1 MNDIIWK
8 LLRQHISKGQLIGF
22 AIANLIGLTIVLLA
36 VQFYRDLRPVFND
49 EESFISKDYLI
60 ITRAVTG
67 AGAMMGNNGE
77 FSDADIQDLEQQS
90 WCRQVGRFLGSD
102 FAIDARLGVGSG
114 HAMHT
119 QFFFESI
126 PDEFIDIDPDD
137 WGFSHDKPEVPVVIS
152 RDYLS
157 LYNFGFAATQGMPKI
172 SEGQA
177 EMLPLEFTLSGNGK
191 RQDMPG
197 RIVGFS
203 NRLNTVIVP
212 QEFMEWANQ
221 QFGTG
226 AEQHPQRLI
235 AEVNKPGDIKIEQ
248 YMDEHH
254 YEVAGDKMSSSKAN
268 YFLIVISSIVI
279 AVGILISLLS
289 FFVLMLSIYLLLQKN
304 TQKIQDLLLLGYSPD
319 QVSRHYIQL
328 VVGLNVA
335 VLVLAIL
342 FMLLGRFAYMD
353 MIHAFGVSGAGIGI
367 AILVGLIIMGAIT
380 TGNVIAIRRKVN
392 SLWLHE
398 KSPSQSI

>member
-1 MNDIIWK
+1 MKDIIWK

-36 VQFYRDLRPVFND
+36 VQFYRDVRPVFND

-77 FSDADIQDLEQQS
+77 FSNSDIQDLENQP
-90 WCRQVGRFLGSD
+90 WCRQVGKFINSD
-102 FAIDARLGVGSG
+102 FAIDARLGVGSS
-114 HAMHT
+114 HSMHT
-119 QFFFESI
+119 QFFFEAI
-126 PDEFIDIDPDD
+126 PDEFIDIDPDE
-137 WGFSHDKPEVPVVIS
+137 WGFTPGKPEVPVVIS

-157 LYNFGFAATQGMPKI
+157 LYHFGFADTQGMSKI

-177 EMLPLEFTLSGNGK
+177 EMLPLEFTMSGNGQRK
-191 RQDMPG
+191 VMPG

-212 QEFMEWANQ
+212 QEFMEWANGY
-221 QFGTG
+221 FGTG
-226 AEQHPQRLI
+226 AAQQPQRLI
-235 AEVNKPGDIKIEQ
+235 VEVNKPGDVKIEQ

-268 YFLIVISSIVI
+268 YFLTVISSIVI
-279 AVGILISLLS
+279 AVGIIISLLS

-304 TQKIQDLLLLGYSPD
+304 TRKLQDLLLLGYSPS
-319 QVSRHYIQL
+319 QVSHHYILL
-328 VVGLNVA
+328 VVVLNAA
-335 VLVLAIL
+335 VLVLAVIL
-342 FMLLGRFAYMD
+342 MLLGRLAYMD
-353 MIHAFGVSGAGIGI
+353 MIHAFGVGGSSIWVSV
-367 AILVGLIIMGAIT
+367 LVGLIIMGAIT
-380 TGNVIAIRRKVN
+380 AGNIRAIRQKVQ

-398 KSPSQSI
+398 K

>member
-1 MNDIIWK
+1 MNNIIWK

-36 VQFYRDLRPVFND
+36 VQFYRDVRPVFND

-67 AGAMMGNNGE
+67 AGAMMGSNGE
-77 FSDADIQDLEQQS
+77 FSDADIHDLEQQP
-90 WCRQVGRFLGSD
+90 WCRQVGQFLNSD

-114 HAMHT
+114 HAMYT

-126 PDEFIDIDPDD
+126 PDEFIDIDPAQ
-137 WGFSHDKPEVPVVIS
+137 WGFTADKPEVPVVIS

-157 LYNFGFAATQGMPKI
+157 LYNFGFAATKGMPRI

-177 EMLPLEFTLSGNGK
+177 EMLPIEFTLSGNGK
-191 RQDMPG
+191 RMDMPG

-212 QEFMEWANQ
+212 QEFMEWANGY
-221 QFGTG
+221 FGTG
-226 AEQHPQRLI
+226 EAQRPQRLI
-235 AEVNKPGDIKIEQ
+235 VEVSTPGDVKIEN

-268 YFLIVISSIVI
+268 YFLTVISGIVI
-279 AVGILISLLS
+279 AVGIIISLLS

-304 TQKIQDLLLLGYSPD
+304 TRKLQDLLLLGFSPN
-319 QVSRHYIQL
+319 QVSKHYILL
-328 VVGLNVA
+328 VVGLNAA
-335 VLVLAIL
+335 VLVLAVIL
-342 FMLLGRFAYMD
+342 MLLGRLAYMD
-353 MIHAFGVSGAGIGI
+353 MIHAFGVSGAGIGV
-367 AILVGLIIMGAIT
+367 AILVGLLIMGAIT
-380 TGNVIAIRRKVN
+380 TGNIVAIRSKVA

-398 KSPSQSI
+398 K

>member
-1 MNDIIWK
+1 MSTNNLIWK

-36 VQFYRDLRPVFND
+36 VQFYRDVRPVFND

-77 FSDADIQDLEQQS
+77 FNDADISDLESQS
-90 WCRQVGRFLGSD
+90 WCRQVGRFLNSD
-102 FAIDARLGVGSG
+102 FGIDARLGVGSG

-119 QFFFESI
+119 QFFFEAI
-126 PDEFIDIDPDD
+126 PDEFIDIDPSA
-137 WGFSHDKPEVPVVIS
+137 WEFSTDKPEVPVVIS

-191 RQDMPG
+191 RQVMPG

-212 QEFMEWANQ
+212 QEFMLWANRT
-221 QFGTG
+221 FGTG

-235 AEVNKPGDIKIEQ
+235 IEVSSPGDVKIEQ
-248 YMDEHH
+248 YMDGHH

-268 YFLIVISSIVI
+268 YFLTIVSGIVI
-279 AVGILISLLS
+279 AVGIIISLLS

-304 TQKIQDLLLLGYSPD
+304 TRKLQDLLLLGYSPN
-319 QVSRHYIQL
+319 QVSRHYILL
-328 VVGLNVA
+328 VVGLNAV
-335 VLVLAIL
+335 VLVLAI
-342 FMLLGRFAYMD
+342 MLMLIGRLTYMD
-353 MIHAFGVSGAGIGI
+353 MIRAFGVGGSGVGI
-367 AILVGLIIMGAIT
+367 AILVGVIIMGAIT
-380 TGNVIAIRRKVN
+380 AGNIHAIRQKIN
-392 SLWLHE
+392 ALWLHE
-398 KSPSQSI
+398 K

>member
-1 MNDIIWK
+1 MNNIIWK
-8 LLRQHISKGQLIGF
+8 LLRQHISKSQLIGF

-36 VQFYRDLRPVFND
+36 VQFYRDVRPVFND

-67 AGAMMGNNGE
+67 AGAMMGSNGE
-77 FSDADIQDLEQQS
+77 FSDQDIADLEQQP
-90 WCRQVGRFLGSD
+90 WCRQVGRFLNSE
-102 FAIDARLGVGSG
+102 FAIDAQLGVGSG

-119 QFFFESI
+119 QFFFEAI
-126 PDEFIDIDPDD
+126 PDEFIDIDPAQ
-137 WGFSHDKPEVPVVIS
+137 WGFSPDKPEVPVVIS

-157 LYNFGFAATQGMPKI
+157 LYNFGVAATQGMPKI

-191 RQDMPG
+191 RQTMPG

-212 QEFMEWANQ
+212 QVFMEWANEY
-221 QFGTG
+221 FGTG
-226 AEQHPQRLI
+226 SVQQPQRLI
-235 AEVNKPGDIKIEQ
+235 VEVSTPGDVKIENF
-248 YMDEHH
+248 MDEHH

-268 YFLIVISSIVI
+268 YFLTVISGIVI
-279 AVGILISLLS
+279 AVGIIISLLS

-304 TQKIQDLLLLGYSPD
+304 TRKLQDLLLLGYSPT
-319 QVSRHYIQL
+319 QVSKHYILL
-328 VVGLNVA
+328 VVVLNAA
-335 VLVLAIL
+335 VLVLAIIL
-342 FMLLGRFAYMD
+342 MLLGRLAYMD
-353 MIHAFGVSGAGIGI
+353 MIHAFGVSGAGIGV
-367 AILVGLIIMGAIT
+367 AILVGLLIMGAIT
-380 TGNVIAIRRKVN
+380 VGNIVAIRRKVS

-398 KSPSQSI
+398 K

>member
-1 MNDIIWK
+1 MNNIIWK

-36 VQFYRDLRPVFND
+36 VQFYRDVRPVFND
-49 EESFISKDYLI
+49 EESFIRKDYLI

-77 FSDADIQDLEQQS
+77 FSDTDISDLEQQP
-90 WCRQVGRFLGSD
+90 WCRQVGRFLNSD

-114 HAMHT
+114 HAMHS
-119 QFFFESI
+119 QFFFEAI
-126 PDEFIDIDPDD
+126 PDEFIDIDPEQ
-137 WGFSHDKPEVPVVIS
+137 WGFNPDKPVVPVIIS

-157 LYNFGFAATQGMPKI
+157 LYNFGFASTQGMPRI

-177 EMLPLEFTLSGNGK
+177 EMIPLEFTLSGNGL
-191 RQDMPG
+191 RDDMPG

-212 QEFMEWANQ
+212 EEFMEWANQ
-221 QFGTG
+221 RYGT
-226 AEQHPQRLI
+226 ETQQQPQRLI
-235 AEVNKPGDIKIEQ
+235 VEVSSPGDVKIEQ

-254 YEVAGDKMSSSKAN
+254 YEVAGDKMSTSKAN
-268 YFLIVISSIVI
+268 YFLTVISGIVI
-279 AVGILISLLS
+279 AVGIIISLLS

-304 TQKIQDLLLLGYSPD
+304 TQKIQDLLLLGYSPA
-319 QVSRHYIQL
+319 QVSKHYILL
-328 VVGLNVA
+328 VVGLNAA
-335 VLVLAIL
+335 VLVLAIIL
-342 FMLLGRFAYMD
+342 MLIGRLAYMD
-353 MIHAFGVSGAGIGI
+353 MIHAFGVSGSGIGV

-380 TGNVIAIRRKVN
+380 AGNIHALRSKIN

-398 KSPSQSI
+398 K

>member
-1 MNDIIWK
+1 MNNIIWK

-36 VQFYRDLRPVFND
+36 VQFYRDVRPVFND

-67 AGAMMGNNGE
+67 AGAMMGSVGE
-77 FSDADIQDLEQQS
+77 FSEEDISDLEGQP
-90 WCRQVGRFLGSD
+90 WCRQVGRFLNSD
-102 FAIDARLGVGSG
+102 FAIDAKLGVGSG

-119 QFFFESI
+119 QFFFEAI
-126 PDEFIDIDPDD
+126 PDEFIDIDPED
-137 WGFSHDKPEVPVVIS
+137 WDFTPDKPEVPVVIS

-157 LYNFGFAATQGMPKI
+157 LYNFGFAATKGMPRI

-177 EMLPLEFTLSGNGK
+177 EMLPLEFTLSGNGQRK
-191 RQDMPG
+191 VMPG

-212 QEFMEWANQ
+212 QDFMEWANQ
-221 QFGTG
+221 YFGTG
-226 AEQHPQRLI
+226 ETQQPQRLI
-235 AEVNKPGDIKIEQ
+235 VEVSSPGDVKIEQ
-248 YMDEHH
+248 FMDEHH

-268 YFLIVISSIVI
+268 YFLTVISGIVI
-279 AVGILISLLS
+279 AVGIIISLLS

-304 TQKIQDLLLLGYSPD
+304 TRKLQDLLLLGFSPS
-319 QVSRHYIQL
+319 QVSKHYILL
-328 VVGLNVA
+328 VVCLNAA
-335 VLVLAIL
+335 VLVLAIIL
-342 FMLLGRFAYMD
+342 MLLGRMAYMD
-353 MIHAFGVSGAGIGI
+353 MIHAFGVSGSSVAV

-380 TGNVIAIRRKVN
+380 VGNIVAIRNKVS

-398 KSPSQSI
+398 K

>member
-1 MNDIIWK
+1 MDNIIWK

-36 VQFYRDLRPVFND
+36 VQFYRDVRPVFND

-77 FSDADIQDLEQQS
+77 FGDNDISDLEQQP
-90 WCRQVGRFLGSD
+90 WCRQVGKFINSD
-102 FAIDARLGVGSG
+102 FAIDAQLGVGSG

-126 PDEFIDIDPDD
+126 PDEFIDIDPDA
-137 WGFSHDKPEVPVVIS
+137 WGFSPAKPEVPVIIS

-157 LYNFGFAATQGMPKI
+157 LYNFGFASTQGMPRI

-177 EMLPLEFTLSGNGK
+177 EMLPLEFTLSGNGQ
-191 RQDMPG
+191 RQVMPG

-212 QEFMEWANQ
+212 HEFMLWANAR
-221 QFGTG
+221 FGTS

-235 AEVNKPGDIKIEQ
+235 VEVNKPGDVKIEE

-268 YFLIVISSIVI
+268 YFLTVVSGIVI
-279 AVGILISLLS
+279 AVGIIISLLS

-304 TQKIQDLLLLGYSPD
+304 TRKLQDLLLLGYSPSE
-319 QVSRHYIQL
+319 VSKPYILL
-328 VVGLNVA
+328 VLGLNA
-335 VLVLAIL
+335 VLLVLAIL
-342 FMLLGRFAYMD
+342 LMLLARTAYMD
-353 MIHAFGVSGAGIGI
+353 MIHAFGVSGAGIGV
-367 AILVGLIIMGAIT
+367 AILVGVLIMGAIT
-380 TGNVIAIRRKVN
+380 AGNIHAIKSKVN

-398 KSPSQSI
+398 K

>member
-1 MNDIIWK
+1 MKDIIWK

-36 VQFYRDLRPVFND
+36 VQFYRDVRPVFND

-77 FSDADIQDLEQQS
+77 FSNSDISDLEQQP
-90 WCRQVGRFLGSD
+90 WCRQVGRFLNSD
-102 FAIDARLGVGSG
+102 FAIDAQLGVGSG
-114 HAMHT
+114 QAMHT
-119 QFFFESI
+119 QFFFEAI
-126 PDEFIDIDPDD
+126 PDEFIDIDPNA
-137 WGFSHDKPEVPVVIS
+137 WGFSLDRPEVPVVIS

-157 LYNFGFAATQGMPKI
+157 LYNFGFAATQGMPRI

-177 EMLPLEFTLSGNGK
+177 EMLPLQFTLSGNGK
-191 RQDMPG
+191 RKVMPG

-212 QEFMEWANQ
+212 EEFLEWANGY
-221 QFGTG
+221 FGTG
-226 AEQHPQRLI
+226 AVQLPQRLI
-235 AEVNKPGDIKIEQ
+235 VEVSSPGDVKIEQ

-268 YFLIVISSIVI
+268 YFLTIISGIVI
-279 AVGILISLLS
+279 AVGVIISLLS

-304 TQKIQDLLLLGYSPD
+304 TQKLQDLLLLGYSPD
-319 QVSRHYIQL
+319 QVSRHYILL
-328 VVGLNVA
+328 VVVINAA
-335 VLVLAIL
+335 VLVLAIVL
-342 FMLLGRFAYMD
+342 MLLGRLTYMD
-353 MIHAFGVSGAGIGI
+353 MIRAFGIGGAGIWVS
-367 AILVGLIIMGAIT
+367 ILVGLLIMGAIT
-380 TGNVIAIRRKVN
+380 AGNIIAIRRKVD
-392 SLWLHE
+392 SLWIHE
-398 KSPSQSI
+398 K

>member
-8 LLRQHISKGQLIGF
+8 LLRQHISKSQLIGF

-36 VQFYRDLRPVFND
+36 VQFYRDVRPVFND

-67 AGAMMGNNGE
+67 AGAMMGSNGE
-77 FSDADIQDLEQQS
+77 FGDNDIADLEQQP
-90 WCRQVGRFLGSD
+90 WCRQVGRFLNSD
-102 FAIDARLGVGSG
+102 FAIDAQLGVGSG

-119 QFFFESI
+119 QFFFEAI
-126 PDEFIDIDPDD
+126 PDEFIDIDPAQWD
-137 WGFSHDKPEVPVVIS
+137 FSPDKPEVPVVIS

-157 LYNFGFAATQGMPKI
+157 LYNFGFAATQGMPRI

-191 RQDMPG
+191 RRVMPG

-212 QEFMEWANQ
+212 QVFMEWANGY
-221 QFGTG
+221 FGTG
-226 AEQHPQRLI
+226 AVQHPQRLI
-235 AEVNKPGDIKIEQ
+235 VEVNTPGDVKIEQ
-248 YMDEHH
+248 YMEDHH

-268 YFLIVISSIVI
+268 YFLTVISGIVI
-279 AVGILISLLS
+279 AVGIIISLLS

-304 TQKIQDLLLLGYSPD
+304 TRKLQDLLLLGYSPS
-319 QVSRHYIQL
+319 QVSKHYILL
-328 VVGLNVA
+328 VVCLNA
-335 VLVLAIL
+335 TVLVLAIIL
-342 FMLLGRFAYMD
+342 MLLGRLAYMD
-353 MIHAFGVSGAGIGI
+353 MIHAFGVSGSGVGI
-367 AILVGLIIMGAIT
+367 AILVGLLIMGAIT
-380 TGNVIAIRRKVN
+380 AGNIQAIRRKVA

-398 KSPSQSI
+398 K

>member
-1 MNDIIWK
+1 MKDNIIWK

-36 VQFYRDLRPVFND
+36 VQFYRDVRPVFND
-49 EESFISKDYLI
+49 EESFIRKDYLI

-77 FSDADIQDLEQQS
+77 FNDSDIADLENQP
-90 WCRQVGRFLGSD
+90 WCRQVGKFLSSD
-102 FAIDARLGVGSG
+102 FGIDARLGVGNG
-114 HAMHT
+114 HAMRT

-126 PDEFIDIDPDD
+126 PDEFIDIDPGQ
-137 WGFSHDKPEVPVVIS
+137 WGFSPTRPNVPVIIS

-157 LYNFGFAATQGMPKI
+157 LYNFGFASTQGMPRI

-177 EMLPLEFTLSGNGK
+177 EMIPLEFTLTGNGK
-191 RQDMPG
+191 RQVMPG
-197 RIVGFS
+197 RLVGFS

-221 QFGTG
+221 QYGSGITPK
-226 AEQHPQRLI
+226 PQRLI
-235 AEVNKPGDIKIEQ
+235 VEVSSPGDVKIEQ

-254 YEVAGDKMSSSKAN
+254 YEVAGDKMSTNKAN
-268 YFLIVISSIVI
+268 YFLTVISGIVI
-279 AVGILISLLS
+279 AVGIIISLLS

-304 TQKIQDLLLLGYSPD
+304 TRKLQDLLLLGYSPN
-319 QVSRHYIQL
+319 QVSRHYILL
-328 VVGLNVA
+328 VVALNA
-335 VLVLAIL
+335 CVLVLAIVL
-342 FMLLGRFAYMD
+342 MLLGRMAYMG
-353 MIHAFGVSGAGIGI
+353 MIRAFGVGGAGIGI
-367 AILVGLIIMGAIT
+367 SVLVGLLIMGAIT
-380 TGNVIAIRRKVN
+380 AGNIHAIRRKVN

-398 KSPSQSI
+398 K

>member
-1 MNDIIWK
+1 MNNIIWK
-8 LLRQHISKGQLIGF
+8 LLRQHISKSQLIGF

-36 VQFYRDLRPVFND
+36 VQFYRDVRPVFND

-77 FSDADIQDLEQQS
+77 FSDDDISDLESQP
-90 WCRQVGRFLGSD
+90 WCRQVGRFLNSD
-102 FAIDARLGVGSG
+102 FAIDAQLGVGSG

-119 QFFFESI
+119 QFFFEAI
-126 PDEFIDIDPDD
+126 PDEFIDIDPNA
-137 WGFSHDKPEVPVVIS
+137 WGFSADKPEVPVVIS

-157 LYNFGFAATQGMPKI
+157 LYNFGFASTQGMPRI

-177 EMLPLEFTLSGNGK
+177 EMIPLEFTLSGNGL
-191 RQDMPG
+191 RDRMPG
-197 RIVGFS
+197 HIVGFS

-212 QEFMEWANQ
+212 EEFMQWANQ
-221 QFGTG
+221 RYGSG

-235 AEVNKPGDIKIEQ
+235 VEVSTPGDVKIEQ
-248 YMDEHH
+248 YMDDHH

-268 YFLIVISSIVI
+268 YFLTVISGIVI
-279 AVGILISLLS
+279 AVGIIISLLS

-304 TQKIQDLLLLGYSPD
+304 TRKLQDLLLLGYSPN
-319 QVSRHYIQL
+319 QVSKHYILL
-328 VVGLNVA
+328 VVVLNA
-335 VLVLAIL
+335 IVLVLAIVL
-342 FMLLGRFAYMD
+342 MLIGRLAYMD
-353 MIHAFGVSGAGIGI
+353 MIRAFGVGGSSIWVAV
-367 AILVGLIIMGAIT
+367 LVGILIMGAIT
-380 TGNVIAIRRKVN
+380 AGNIHAIRNKVN

-398 KSPSQSI
+398 K

>member
-1 MNDIIWK
+1 MNNIIWK

-36 VQFYRDLRPVFND
+36 VQFYRDVRPVFDD
-49 EESFISKDYLI
+49 EESFIRKDYLI

-77 FSDADIQDLEQQS
+77 FSDNDISDLEHQP
-90 WCRQVGRFLGSD
+90 WCRQVGKFLNSD

-119 QFFFESI
+119 QFFFEAI
-126 PDEFIDIDPDD
+126 PDEFIDIDPDQ
-137 WGFSHDKPEVPVVIS
+137 WGFNSSKPDVPVIIS

-177 EMLPLEFTLSGNGK
+177 EMIPLEFTLSGNGK
-191 RQDMPG
+191 RDVMSG

-212 QEFMEWANQ
+212 EEFMEWANER
-221 QFGTG
+221 FGTG
-226 AEQHPQRLI
+226 ATQHPQRLI
-235 AEVNKPGDIKIEQ
+235 VEVNSPGDVKIEQ
-248 YMDEHH
+248 YMDDHH

-268 YFLIVISSIVI
+268 YFLTVISGIVI
-279 AVGILISLLS
+279 AVGIIISLLS

-304 TQKIQDLLLLGYSPD
+304 TRKLQDLLLLGYSPRE
-319 QVSRHYIQL
+319 VSKPYIML
-328 VVGLNVA
+328 VLGLNAA
-335 VLVLAIL
+335 VLVAAIIL
-342 FMLLGRFAYMD
+342 MLIGRTAYMD
-353 MIHAFGVSGAGIGI
+353 MIHAFGVGGASIWV
-367 AILVGLIIMGAIT
+367 AILVGILIMGAIT
-380 TGNVIAIRRKVN
+380 AGNIQAIRRKIS

-398 KSPSQSI
+398 K

>member
-1 MNDIIWK
+1 MNNIIWK

-36 VQFYRDLRPVFND
+36 VQFYRDVRPVFND

-67 AGAMMGNNGE
+67 AGAMMGSNGE
-77 FSDADIQDLEQQS
+77 FSDDDISDLESQP
-90 WCRQVGRFLGSD
+90 WCRQVGRFLNSD
-102 FAIDARLGVGSG
+102 FAVDARLGVGSG

-119 QFFFESI
+119 QFFFEAI
-126 PDEFIDIDPDD
+126 PDEFIDIDPNA
-137 WGFSHDKPEVPVVIS
+137 WGFNPNSPVVPVVIS

-177 EMLPLEFTLSGNGK
+177 EMLPLEFTLSGNGQ
-191 RQDMPG
+191 RLDMPG

-221 QFGTG
+221 RFGTG
-226 AEQHPQRLI
+226 EIQHPQRLI
-235 AEVNKPGDIKIEQ
+235 VEVNSPGDVKIEK
-248 YMDEHH
+248 YMEDHH

-268 YFLIVISSIVI
+268 YFLTVISSIVI
-279 AVGILISLLS
+279 AVGIIISLLA

-304 TQKIQDLLLLGYSPD
+304 TRKLQDLLLLGFSPN
-319 QVSRHYIQL
+319 QVSKPYILL
-328 VVGLNVA
+328 VVGLNA
-335 VLVLAIL
+335 IVLVLAIVL
-342 FMLLGRFAYMD
+342 MLIGRLAYMD
-353 MIHAFGVSGAGIGI
+353 MIHAFGVSGSSIFVAV
-367 AILVGLIIMGAIT
+367 LVGLLIMGAIT
-380 TGNVIAIRRKVN
+380 AGNIIAIRRKVA

-398 KSPSQSI
+398 K

>member
-1 MNDIIWK
+1 MNNIIWK

-36 VQFYRDLRPVFND
+36 VQFYRDVRPVFND

-67 AGAMMGNNGE
+67 AGAMMGSVGE
-77 FSDADIQDLEQQS
+77 FSEEDISDIEHQP
-90 WCRQVGRFLGSD
+90 WCRQVGRFLNSD

-119 QFFFESI
+119 QFFFEAI

-137 WGFSHDKPEVPVVIS
+137 WDFTPDKPEVPVVIS

-157 LYNFGFAATQGMPKI
+157 LYNFGFAATQGMPRI

-177 EMLPLEFTLSGNGK
+177 EMLPLEFTLSGNGQRK
-191 RQDMPG
+191 VMPG

-212 QEFMEWANQ
+212 QDFMEWANRY
-221 QFGTG
+221 FGTG
-226 AEQHPQRLI
+226 ATQQPQRLI
-235 AEVNKPGDIKIEQ
+235 VEVSSPGDVKIEQ

-268 YFLIVISSIVI
+268 YFLTVISGIVI
-279 AVGILISLLS
+279 AVGIIISLLS

-304 TQKIQDLLLLGYSPD
+304 TRKLQDLLLLGFSPS
-319 QVSRHYIQL
+319 QVSKHYILL
-328 VVGLNVA
+328 VVCLNAA
-335 VLVLAIL
+335 VLVLAIIL
-342 FMLLGRFAYMD
+342 MLLGRMAYMD
-353 MIHAFGVSGAGIGI
+353 MIRAFGVSGSSVAI
-367 AILVGLIIMGAIT
+367 AILVGLLIMGAIT
-380 TGNVIAIRRKVN
+380 VGNIVAIRNKVS

-398 KSPSQSI
+398 K